1 MPAPRALESWV
12 TAAAA
17 ALSAALALAPPAAW
31 FSVAYERNLG
41 ALEAEAEITGHLV
54 TQVISSSPEL
64 WFFEQV
70 RLGEYLSK
78 RPRRG
83 DPEVRR
89 IVDQR
94 GRVVAE
100 SADPLP
106 EPTIRRSV
114 TLLDAGLPVGT
125 LEIRRSLRPL
135 IVRAALL
142 ALLLALPA
150 LLAFRILR
158 TLPIQA
164 LHRTEGELRR
174 ERDAAQKYLDVAGVA
189 FVILDA
195 AGRVTLV
202 NRKGTELLARSQG
215 EVLGRSWLDTFV
227 DPADRAA
234 APGVATALQPG
245 EVLNVEF
252 GVLRPAG
259 DRRIVS
265 WYATPLLD
273 EKGGRYGLL
282 LSGVDI
288 TQQRELEDQ
297 LRHAQKLRAVGQL
310 AGGVAHDFNNILA
323 AIRSRAG
330 MLRADLAVGSPHRLD
345 AEEILAA
352 ADRAAALTRSLLT
365 FSRRQA
371 LAAEPL
377 DVCEL
382 VRRSERRLRRLLPQQ
397 IALAA
402 SLPEAPLVVMADPVQ
417 LEQVLTQLV
426 TNARDAIQGAG
437 RIVISAA
444 TTALDL
450 DAARKIG
457 LEAGGTYAQV
467 AVADDGTG
475 LDAEA
480 QARLFE
486 PFYTT
491 KDVGKGSGLGL
502 AIAFGILELH
512 RGAIRVS
519 SEPGRGTTVEFLLP
533 LGAAERREPGE
544 EETGVRSAATPV
556 PMA

>member
-1 MPAPRALESWV
+1 MAAPPALESWV

-17 ALSAALALAPPAAW
+17 LLSAGLALAPPTAW
-31 FSVAYERNLG
+31 LLFSYERNLG
-41 ALEAEAEITGHLV
+41 AIEAEAEITGHLV

-64 WFFEQV
+64 WVFEQV
-70 RLGEYLSK
+70 RLAEYLSK

-89 IVDQR
+89 IVDLS
-94 GRVVAE
+94 GKVVAE

-135 IVRAALL
+135 IVSAALL

-158 TLPIQA
+158 TLPIAA

-202 NRKGTELLARSQG
+202 NRKGTELLARSHG

-227 DPADRAA
+227 DPADRGA
-234 APGVATALQPG
+234 APGDATPFQPG

-265 WYATPLLD
+265 WYATPLVD
-273 EKGGRYGLL
+273 EQGGRFGLL

-371 LAAEPL
+371 LATEPIDL
-377 DVCEL
+377 CEL

-397 IALAA
+397 IVLAA

-417 LEQVLTQLV
+417 L
-426 TNARDAIQGAG
+426 
-437 RIVISAA
+437 
-444 TTALDL
+444 
-450 DAARKIG
+450 
-457 LEAGGTYAQV
+457 
-467 AVADDGTG
+467 
-475 LDAEA
+475 
-480 QARLFE
+480 
-486 PFYTT
+486 
-491 KDVGKGSGLGL
+491 
-502 AIAFGILELH
+502 
-512 RGAIRVS
+512 
-519 SEPGRGTTVEFLLP
+519 
-533 LGAAERREPGE
+533 
-544 EETGVRSAATPV
+544 
-556 PMA
+556 

>member
-1 MPAPRALESWV
+1 MPAPRALERWV

-17 ALSAALALAPPAAW
+17 LVSTAIAIAPPAAW
-31 FSVAYERNLG
+31 FAFAWQRDLG
-41 ALEAEAEITGHLV
+41 GIEAEAEITGHLV
-54 TQVISSSPEL
+54 TQVISANPEL
-64 WFFEQV
+64 WVFERV
-70 RLGEYLSK
+70 RLDEYLSR

-83 DPEVRR
+83 DAEVRR
-89 IVDQR
+89 ILDLR
-94 GRVVAE
+94 GKVVAE
-100 SADPLP
+100 SADRLP
-106 EPTIRRSV
+106 APTMGRSV
-114 TLLDAGLPVGT
+114 ALLDAGLPVGT
-125 LEIRRSLRPL
+125 LEIRRSLRPM
-135 IVRAALL
+135 IVSAAAL
-142 ALLLALPA
+142 ALLLSLPG

-158 TLPIQA
+158 TLPIAA

-189 FVILDA
+189 FVILDT
-195 AGRVTLV
+195 AGRVALV
-202 NRKGTELLARSQG
+202 NRKGSELLARSQG

-227 DPADRAA
+227 DPTDRGV
-234 APGVATALQPG
+234 APGAATAFRPG

-252 GVLRPAG
+252 AVLRPAG

-273 EKGGRYGLL
+273 EKGGRFGLL

-323 AIRSRAG
+323 AIRSRAA

-377 DVCEL
+377 DLCDL
-382 VRRSERRLRRLLPQQ
+382 VRRSERRLGRLLPQQ
-397 IALAA
+397 ISLST
-402 SLPEAPLVVMADPVQ
+402 SLPEAPLPVMADPVQ

-437 RIVISAA
+437 RIVISA
-444 TTALDL
+444 TTAALDQ

-457 LEAGGTYAQV
+457 LEAPGTYALV
-467 AVADDGTG
+467 AVTDDGSG
-475 LDAEA
+475 LDLEA

-491 KDVGKGSGLGL
+491 KEIGKGSGLGL

-519 SEPGRGTTVEFLLP
+519 SGPGKGTTVEFLLP
-533 LGAAERREPGE
+533 LGATERREPDE
-544 EETGVRSAATPV
+544 DEAEPRSAATPA